1 MDKKVGRNTM
11 ALLWNKN
18 LEVGV
23 DLIDTQHK
31 KWFEKADQ
39 LFEAGKTGKSK
50 EYIMQMF
57 DFLDE
62 YTKTHF
68 RDEEKYM
75 QSINYPEIDQQKQMH
90 EGFIKKLT
98 ELRKEYEKSGANLT
112 VILSSN
118 QFILD
123 WLTKHISNADKKIGD
138 YARKLK

>member
-1 MDKKVGRNTM
+1 MS
-11 ALLWNKN
+11 LLWTKN

-23 DLIDTQHK
+23 RLIDEQHK

-39 LFEAGKTGKSK
+39 LFEAGKNGKSK
-50 EYIMQMF
+50 EYIIQMF

-75 QSINYPEIDQQKQMH
+75 QSINYPELNSQKQMH
-90 EGFIKKLT
+90 EDFIKKLS
-98 ELRKEYEKSGANLT
+98 ELRKQYEDAGANIT
-112 VILSSN
+112 VIINAN

-123 WLTKHISNADKKIGD
+123 WLTKHISSADKKIGE
-138 YARKLK
+138 YAKKLK

>member
-1 MDKKVGRNTM
+1 M
-11 ALLWNKN
+11 ALLWTKS

-23 DLIDTQHK
+23 NLIDEQHK

-50 EYIMQMF
+50 EYIIKMF

-68 RDEEKYM
+68 RDEENYM
-75 QSINYPEIDQQKQMH
+75 QSIKYPEFSQQKQMH
-90 EGFIKKLT
+90 EAFIKKLA
-98 ELRKEYEKSGANLT
+98 EIRKEYELSGANLT
-112 VILSSN
+112 VIINAN

-123 WLTKHISNADKKIGD
+123 WLTKHISNADKKIGQ
-138 YARKLK
+138 YARQLK

>member
-1 MDKKVGRNTM
+1 M
-11 ALLWNKN
+11 ALLWTKN

-23 DLIDTQHK
+23 DLIDQQHK

-50 EYIMQMF
+50 EYIIQMF
-57 DFLDE
+57 NFLDD

-75 QSINYPEIDQQKQMH
+75 LSINYPEYSTQKQLH
-90 EGFIKKLT
+90 EGFVKKLA
-98 ELRKEYEKSGANLT
+98 ELRKSYETDGINIT
-112 VILSSN
+112 VILNSN

-123 WLTKHISNADKKIGD
+123 WLTKHISVADKKVGEFV
-138 YARKLK
+138 RKQK

>member
-1 MDKKVGRNTM
+1 MS
-11 ALLWNKN
+11 LLWSKN

-23 DLIDTQHK
+23 TLIDQQHK

-50 EYIMQMF
+50 EYIIQMF

-68 RDEEKYM
+68 RDEERYM
-75 QSINYPEIDQQKQMH
+75 ESINYPELNAQKKMH
-90 EGFIKKLT
+90 NEFIKKLS
-98 ELRKEYEKSGANLT
+98 ELRNQYEIAGANLT
-112 VILSSN
+112 VILGAN

-123 WLTKHISNADKKIGD
+123 WLTNHISNADRKIGE
-138 YARKLK
+138 YVKKQK

>member
-1 MDKKVGRNTM
+1 M
-11 ALLWNKN
+11 ALLWTKN

-23 DLIDTQHK
+23 DLIDQQHK

-39 LFEAGKTGKSK
+39 LFEAGKSGKSK
-50 EYIMQMF
+50 EYIVKMF

-68 RDEEKYM
+68 KDEERYM
-75 QSINYPEIDQQKQMH
+75 QSINYPELSAQKQMH
-90 EGFIKKLT
+90 EGFIKKLK
-98 ELRKEYEKSGANLT
+98 ELRREYEKDGVNLT

-123 WLTKHISNADKKIGD
+123 WLTKHISQADKKIGQ
-138 YARKLK
+138 YANTLK

>member
-1 MDKKVGRNTM
+1 M
-11 ALLWNKN
+11 ALLWTKN

-23 DLIDTQHK
+23 DLIDQQHK

-39 LFEAGKTGKSK
+39 LFEAGKSGKSK
-50 EYIMQMF
+50 EYIVKMF

-68 RDEEKYM
+68 KDEERYM
-75 QSINYPEIDQQKQMH
+75 QSINYPELSTQKQMH
-90 EGFIKKLT
+90 EGFIKKLK
-98 ELRKEYEKSGANLT
+98 ELRSEYEKDGVNLT

-123 WLTKHISNADKKIGD
+123 WLTKHISQADKKIGQ
-138 YARKLK
+138 YAKNLK

>member
-1 MDKKVGRNTM
+1 M
-11 ALLWNKN
+11 ALLWTKN

-39 LFEAGKTGKSK
+39 LFEAGKSGKSK
-50 EYIMQMF
+50 EYIIQMF
-57 DFLDE
+57 DFLDD

-68 RDEEKYM
+68 KDEEKYM
-75 QSINYPEIDQQKQMH
+75 ASINYPEIALQKQMH
-90 EGFIKKLT
+90 EGFIKKLA
-98 ELRKEYEKSGANLT
+98 ELRKDYETAGANIT
-112 VILSSN
+112 VILGAN

-138 YARKLK
+138 FAKK